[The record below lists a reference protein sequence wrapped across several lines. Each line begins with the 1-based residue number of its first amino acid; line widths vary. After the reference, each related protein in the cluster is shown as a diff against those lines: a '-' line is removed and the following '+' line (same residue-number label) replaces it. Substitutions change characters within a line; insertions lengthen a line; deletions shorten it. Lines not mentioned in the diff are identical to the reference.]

1 MHRATPTLSVRSLA
15 SRADQGLEAVFDNHA
30 RAYTYYGSGKVALRD
45 GLAGLVEPGQN
56 VLIPAYLPDAVAEPF
71 RDLDLEPRYY
81 RVRPSFAPDFADLEA
96 RLDDE
101 TAAVMSVNYFGFPQP
116 GLEEVAAL
124 ADERGCYHIDD
135 NAHAPISVANGR
147 LLGTDGDIGITS
159 LWKLLPIPN
168 GAVLYRNSDAAVGAY
183 EPTESAGVRDRV
195 GLGDGTFLLKSTART
210 VLGGI
215 GGFSQSLGS
224 FLGDATRA
232 GAGDNERRDAAR
244 DGIET
249 EPLERDATEPD
260 GGTIVEESDGDPPA
274 VGTPEERYEEGK
286 TPMAKL
292 SKYVLENAD
301 PARIRERRRANYRTW
316 RRILADRDDLAV
328 VYDDLPEGIC
338 PQAFPVRAD
347 RPDDLVATFETR
359 GVGAYTWPRLS
370 ATVRNDPAYET
381 ARRLSRTIV
390 ALPVHQHIEPSTLEE
405 IGTRLSR

>member
-15 SRADQGLEAVFDNHA
+15 SRNDQGLEAVFDDYA

-45 GLAGLVEPGQN
+45 GLAGLVESGQN

-96 RLDDE
+96 RIDDE

-124 ADERGCYHIDD
+124 VDERGCYHIDD

-147 LLGTDGDIGITS
+147 LLGTDGDIGVTS

-168 GAVLYRNSDAAVGAY
+168 GAVLYRNSDAAVDAY
-183 EPTESAGVRDRV
+183 EPSESAGVRGRV
-195 GLGDGTFLLKSTART
+195 GLGDGAFVLKSPVRN
-210 VLGGI
+210 VLDGVGGI
-215 GGFSQSLGS
+215 GASLGAL
-224 FLGDATRA
+224 LGGSTQVD
-232 GAGDNERRDAAR
+232 DDRRDANR
-244 DGIET
+244 NGTET
-249 EPLERDATEPD
+249 EPPESDRTEPD
-260 GGTIVEESDGDPPA
+260 GGTTLEESDEGDDPPA

-286 TPMAKL
+286 TPMSKL

-301 PARIRERRRANYRTW
+301 PDWIREQRRANYRTW
-316 RRILADRDDLAV
+316 HRILADRDDLAV

-338 PQAFPVRAD
+338 PLAFPVRAD
-347 RPDDLVATFETR
+347 HPDDLVATFEDH
-359 GVGAYTWPRLS
+359 GIGAYTWPRLS
-370 ATVRNDPAYET
+370 TTVRDDPAYET
-381 ARRLSRTIV
+381 ARRLSSTIV
-390 ALPVHQHIEPSTLEE
+390 ALPVHQHIEPSTLEA
-405 IGTRLSR
+405 IGDRLSR